1 MNSDKYSVADET
13 IEDVVEYVHGIRP
26 NLSQFAQQL
35 LQVFFVGLTIGMQRN
50 VVPALAESEFGVPAG
65 SFTLLMAFV
74 VSFGF
79 VKGAMN
85 FVSGR
90 ISEKVGR
97 RKVLI
102 WGWLVALPI
111 PFIFLYAPSW
121 NWIVAANVLLGIN
134 QGFALSRQFLNDGI
148 GVKNGRLTEAC
159 FYNFHRPV
167 NEFIRILSA
176 QLNHGTG
183 LQQAHFLYYI
193 HQYIRHFIY
202 GIRAV
207 FFHPTHINQAKI
219 GIGIALLGRYAHF
232 RW

>member
-13 IEDVVEYVHGIRP
+13 IDDVVEYVHGIRP
-26 NLSQFAQQL
+26 NLGQFVQQL

-102 WGWLVALPI
+102 WGWLIALPI

-134 QGFALSRQFLNDGI
+134 QGCAWSMTVASTLDICL
-148 GVKNGRLTEAC
+148 
-159 FYNFHRPV
+159 
-167 NEFIRILSA
+167 
-176 QLNHGTG
+176 
-183 LQQAHFLYYI
+183 LYTSD
-193 HQYIRHFIY
+193 
-202 GIRAV
+202 A
-207 FFHPTHINQAKI
+207 ADD
-219 GIGIALLGRYAHF
+219 
-232 RW
+232 